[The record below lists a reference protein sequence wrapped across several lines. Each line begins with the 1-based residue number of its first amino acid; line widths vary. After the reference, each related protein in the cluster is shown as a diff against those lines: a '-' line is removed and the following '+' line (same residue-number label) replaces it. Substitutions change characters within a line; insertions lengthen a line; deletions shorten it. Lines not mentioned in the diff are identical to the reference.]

1 MSAYTFVYVAML
13 LAMPAAATEGR
24 ANPMEKVIELLEVLS
39 KGIRQEG
46 KEEAESYEAQI
57 ALYKKDSSQSK
68 EVIKENDAKISRLTT
83 DLKEAE
89 AFREGKNKDM
99 TDLANKLAKN
109 DAELTAGRDG
119 RKEERALFEK
129 NEAVFVESL
138 DQLERSL
145 VVMKKQAPSS
155 ASAAAS
161 SASLISVAEKLKKT
175 LTHASD
181 FTLTTAQREILNN
194 FMRTAYV
201 LGDFKRSVK
210 QASSPVPFFLQRKSQ
225 SNGPYGEFESGSGG
239 VLSTLKDL
247 QGKVTKERE
256 TALKKEAEAKKDFE
270 EFESGLTQALENG
283 KKSLADIK
291 AAIAQSQQVSSQKEA
306 SLMEAQEIYKSEVE
320 HLSGLE
326 QQHRQRTEAYK
337 IRLSKRADEA
347 TAVTE
352 AQRILGSE
360 MAKSVIKKQT
370 IGSSLIE
377 NGASSLLQVTLEK
390 TAVWS
395 KVSRT
400 RPTGLAFMEM
410 SATIHRKS
418 IEFADPFQKVK
429 SMIKS
434 MLSKLEDKQNQE
446 SKHAAFCDKEMGK
459 TSQQLEK
466 KGDDVQK
473 TQDRLDALVASLS
486 ETKSDM
492 EDVSKDLKDVTASM
506 NEANALREKES
517 KTSLDSIRQFR
528 NAALLLNRAIKV
540 LKTYYQKKSKKGP
553 EGKGAKQ
560 REGMGSGIIAI
571 LEIAVDDF
579 EKLHKDSKQAED
591 LAAKEFQQ
599 FQSETETR
607 VAIFKKDLEWKTR
620 TKVKLEY
627 DESTMRND
635 LKSYEKEL
643 AAINTYMDKLKASC
657 VVQGPSYEER
667 KSKREEELK
676 SLKEALAT
684 LSSH

>member
-1 MSAYTFVYVAML
+1 
-13 LAMPAAATEGR
+13 
-24 ANPMEKVIELLEVLS
+24 
-39 KGIRQEG
+39 
-46 KEEAESYEAQI
+46 
-57 ALYKKDSSQSK
+57 
-68 EVIKENDAKISRLTT
+68 
-83 DLKEAE
+83 
-89 AFREGKNKDM
+89 
-99 TDLANKLAKN
+99 
-109 DAELTAGRDG
+109 
-119 RKEERALFEK
+119 
-129 NEAVFVESL
+129 
-138 DQLERSL
+138 
-145 VVMKKQAPSS
+145 
-155 ASAAAS
+155 
-161 SASLISVAEKLKKT
+161 
-175 LTHASD
+175 
-181 FTLTTAQREILNN
+181 
-194 FMRTAYV
+194 
-201 LGDFKRSVK
+201 
-210 QASSPVPFFLQRKSQ
+210 
-225 SNGPYGEFESGSGG
+225 
-239 VLSTLKDL
+239 
-247 QGKVTKERE
+247 
-256 TALKKEAEAKKDFE
+256 
-270 EFESGLTQALENG
+270 
-283 KKSLADIK
+283 
-291 AAIAQSQQVSSQKEA
+291 
-306 SLMEAQEIYKSEVE
+306 
-320 HLSGLE
+320 
-326 QQHRQRTEAYK
+326 
-337 IRLSKRADEA
+337 
-347 TAVTE
+347 
-352 AQRILGSE
+352 

-377 NGASSLLQVTLEK
+377 NGASSLLQVTLDK

-540 LKTYYQKKSKKGP
+540 LRTYYQKKSKKGP